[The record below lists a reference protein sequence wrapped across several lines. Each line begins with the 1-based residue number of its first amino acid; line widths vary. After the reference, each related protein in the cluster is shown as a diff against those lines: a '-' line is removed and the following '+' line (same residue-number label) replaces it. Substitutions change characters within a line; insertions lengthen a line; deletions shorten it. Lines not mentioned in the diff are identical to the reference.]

1 MHSFS
6 SKQRLHCFAPLWYAV
21 ARFNIDNFKE
31 KLRRPFFR
39 SQLYLNS
46 SVSFECFLSRKDFVW
61 FLYRTL
67 NSLDVI
73 PIYFFV
79 SALSVVVTSAL
90 FITLVAKQFS
100 GIGHS
105 SFLRQL
111 HLFCVG
117 TLLGF
122 VFERMWVLCVLM
134 AAFMFGMQL

>member
-1 MHSFS
+1 MN
-6 SKQRLHCFAPLWYAV
+6 L
-21 ARFNIDNFKE
+21 E
-31 KLRRPFFR
+31 
-39 SQLYLNS
+39 S
-46 SVSFECFLSRKDFVW
+46 SVSFEYFSSRKDFAW

-73 PIYFFV
+73 PIYRFV

-90 FITLVAKQFS
+90 YITLVAKQFL

-117 TLLGF
+117 ASGF
-122 VFERMWVLCVLM
+122 GFWRFERTWVLCLLM
-134 AAFMFGMQL
+134 AAFMFGIQL

>member
-1 MHSFS
+1 MVSVPHFEFVGCHSNIF
-6 SKQRLHCFAPLWYAV
+6 LCF
-21 ARFNIDNFKE
+21 
-31 KLRRPFFR
+31 
-39 SQLYLNS
+39 
-46 SVSFECFLSRKDFVW
+46 C
-61 FLYRTL
+61 
-67 NSLDVI
+67 
-73 PIYFFV
+73 
-79 SALSVVVTSAL
+79 VVCCCYTSAL
-90 FITLVAKQFS
+90 YNTLVAKQFS